1 MLTLGQAARL
11 TGLGKTTLARAIR
24 AGRLSAGRKPD
35 GGYEIDPAEL
45 SRVYPFPAPGDPETV
60 TLPVA
65 TVHRATPDATTD
77 VLVATLRQTIEDL
90 RRDRDDARAERDHWR
105 DQAQRLA
112 LPKPKPEPEPE
123 PEPMTWW
130 RWLRST
136 G

>member
-11 TGLGKTTLARAIR
+11 TGLGKTTLARAIKT
-24 AGRLSAGRKPD
+24 GRLSAGRKPD

-60 TLPVA
+60 TAPVPA
-65 TVHRATPDATTD
+65 VHHATPDATD
-77 VLVATLRQTIEDL
+77 VMVAELRAVIADL
-90 RRDRDDARAERDHWR
+90 RTDRDHWR
-105 DQAQRLA
+105 EVASRLA
-112 LPKPKPEPEPE
+112 LPKPEPEVLTSTLKPVSL
-123 PEPMTWW
+123 W